1 MIHLFH
7 SQAVAPMAI
16 LAAVAIVFTISV
28 CLVER
33 FTTKQKVDIQ
43 KLMLNMLCLQSTFYI
58 AGAIDR
64 VLYWQG
70 DFVQLVI
77 LVIVGLCV
85 FGKLSLGWV
94 HSGQKVKK

>member
-1 MIHLFH
+1 
-7 SQAVAPMAI
+7 MAI

-33 FTTKQKVDIQ
+33 LTTKQKVDIQ
-43 KLMLNMLCLQSTFYI
+43 KLMLNMLCLQTVFFV

-64 VLYWQG
+64 ALYWQG

>member
-1 MIHLFH
+1 
-7 SQAVAPMAI
+7 MAI

-43 KLMLNMLCLQSTFYI
+43 KLMLNMLCLQTVFFV

-64 VLYWQG
+64 ALYWQG

-77 LVIVGLCV
+77 LVIVGLCA

>member
-1 MIHLFH
+1 MQLQVI
-7 SQAVAPMAI
+7 VP
-16 LAAVAIVFTISV
+16 LATLTAVAIVFTISV

-43 KLMLNMLCLQSTFYI
+43 KLMLNMLCLQTVFFV

-64 VLYWQG
+64 ALYWQG